1 MNEKIYTNYRLQ
13 LPDEEVVGT
22 LVVRDGLIADIQPD
36 VTFTGQDGQGDYL
49 MPGLIELHTD
59 NLERCM
65 SPRPGIQWPMESA
78 VVFHDRQL
86 VSAGVTTVYDAIA
99 LGDVFPT
106 SLRMT
111 HFGGMIDALHQGQ
124 LAGRFAADHRL
135 HLRCEVSYKDVLAVT
150 EDYIDNPL
158 LSLISLMDHTPGQ
171 RQFVNIEKYKEYYT
185 GKHGVPASKMEAYIQ
200 QRQLEQQ
207 QYGEENTVNLVK
219 LAKSK
224 NVAIA
229 SHDDATAAHV
239 QEAIENGATIAE
251 FPTTLEAAAEA
262 HKQRLN
268 VLMGAPNIVLGGS
281 HSGNISAME
290 LMQKNQVDI
299 LSSDYA
305 PHSLLQAI
313 FIIAQKMAKP
323 LYEAMKLV
331 TRNPANAVNLFHDRG
346 SLEVGKRAD
355 LITVHDD
362 GIVPRLTSVIV
373 QGRRVA

>member
-1 MNEKIYTNYRLQ
+1 MYEQIYTNYRLQ

-36 VTFTGQDGQGDYL
+36 VTFTGQDGRGDYL

-86 VSAGVTTVYDAIA
+86 VSAGVTTVFDAIA
-99 LGDVFPT
+99 LGDVFPG

-111 HFGGMIDALHQGQ
+111 HFGGMIDALYEGY
-124 LAGRFAADHRL
+124 LADRFAADHRL
-135 HLRCEVSYKDVLAVT
+135 HLRCEVSYQDVLSVT
-150 EDYIDNPL
+150 EEYADHPL
-158 LSLISLMDHTPGQ
+158 LALISLMDHTPGQ
-171 RQFVNIEKYKEYYT
+171 RQFVNIEKYKQYYT
-185 GKHGVPASKMEAYIQ
+185 GKHGVPASEMEAYIQ
-200 QRQLEQQ
+200 QRQREQQ
-207 QYGEENTVNLVK
+207 EYGEKNTTDLVQ

-239 QEAIENGATIAE
+239 REAIENGATIAE
-251 FPTTLEAAAEA
+251 FPTTLEAASEA
-262 HKQRLN
+262 KKQGLRI
-268 VLMGAPNIVLGGS
+268 LMGAPNIVLGGS

-290 LMQKNQVDI
+290 LVQQNQVNI

-313 FIIAQKMAKP
+313 FIIAKRMEQP
-323 LYEAMKLV
+323 LYQAMKLV
-331 TRNPANAVNLFHDRG
+331 TSNPAKAVNLFHDRG

-362 GIVPRLTSVIV
+362 GVVPRLTSAIV
-373 QGRRVA
+373 QSKRVA

>member
-1 MNEKIYTNYRLQ
+1 MNEQIYTNYRLQ
-13 LPDEEVVGT
+13 LPNEEVVGT

-36 VTFTGQDGQGDYL
+36 VTFTGQDGQGEYL

-78 VVFHDRQL
+78 VVFHDKQL

-99 LGDVFPT
+99 LGDVFPG

-111 HFGGMIDALHQGQ
+111 HFGGMIDALYQGQ
-124 LAGRFAADHRL
+124 LAGRFAAEHRL
-135 HLRCEVSYKDVLAVT
+135 HLRCEVSYKDVLPIT
-150 EDYIDNPL
+150 EEYVEHPL

-171 RQFVNIEKYKEYYT
+171 RQFVNIDKYKEYYT
-185 GKHGVPASKMEAYIQ
+185 GKHGVPASIIDAFIQ
-200 QRQLEQQ
+200 QRQQEQQ
-207 QYGEENTVNLVK
+207 QYGDKNTAALVQ
-219 LAKSK
+219 LVKSK

-239 QEAIENGATIAE
+239 QEAIDNGATIAE
-251 FPTTLEAAAEA
+251 FPTTLEAASVA
-262 HKQRLN
+262 HQQGLSI
-268 VLMGAPNIVLGGS
+268 LMGAPNIVLGGS

-290 LMQKNQVDI
+290 LVQHEQVDI

-305 PHSLLQAI
+305 PHSLLQAV
-313 FIIAQKMAKP
+313 FIIAIKMAQP
-323 LYEAMKLV
+323 LYEAMRLV
-331 TRNPANAVNLFHDRG
+331 TSNPAKAVNLFHNRG

-362 GIVPRLTSVIV
+362 GVVPLLTSVIV

>member
-1 MNEKIYTNYRLQ
+1 MDEQIYTNYRLQ
-13 LPDEEVVGT
+13 LPNEEVLGT

-36 VTFTGQDGQGDYL
+36 VIFTGQDGQGNYL

-86 VSAGVTTVYDAIA
+86 VSAGVTTVFDAIA
-99 LGDVFPT
+99 LGDVFPS

-111 HFGGMIDALHQGQ
+111 HFGGMIDALYQGQ

-135 HLRCEVSYKDVLAVT
+135 HLRCEVSYKDVVSIT
-150 EDYIDNPL
+150 EEYIDNPL

-171 RQFVNIEKYKEYYT
+171 RQFVNIEKYKQYYT
-185 GKHGVPASKMEAYIQ
+185 GKHGVPVSEMDAFIQ
-200 QRQLEQQ
+200 RRQLEQQ
-207 QYGEENTVNLVK
+207 QYGEKNTAALVQ
-219 LAKSK
+219 LVKSK

-229 SHDDATAAHV
+229 SHDDATTDHV
-239 QEAIENGATIAE
+239 QEALESGATIAE
-251 FPTTLEAAAEA
+251 FPTTKEAAAEA
-262 HKQRLN
+262 HKQGLKI
-268 VLMGAPNIVLGGS
+268 LMGAPNIVLGRS

-290 LMQKNQVDI
+290 LVQRNQVDI
-299 LSSDYA
+299 FSSDYA

-313 FIIAQKMAKP
+313 FNIAQKMAKP
-323 LYEAMKLV
+323 LYQSIKLV
-331 TRNPANAVNLFHDRG
+331 TTNPAQAVNLLHNRG

-362 GIVPRLTSVIV
+362 GVVPRLTSVIV

>member
-150 EDYIDNPL
+150 QDYIDNPL

>member
-1 MNEKIYTNYRLQ
+1 MNEQIYTNYRLQ
-13 LPDEEVVGT
+13 LPNEEIVGT
-22 LVVRDGLIADIQPD
+22 IVVRDNLIADIQPD
-36 VTFTGQDGQGDYL
+36 VTFRGQDGQGEYL

-78 VVFHDRQL
+78 VVFHDKQL

-99 LGDVFPT
+99 LGDVFPG

-111 HFGGMIDALHQGQ
+111 HFGGMIDALNEGQ
-124 LAGRFAADHRL
+124 IAGRFAADHRL
-135 HLRCEVSYKDVLAVT
+135 HLRCEVSYKDVLSIT
-150 EDYIDNPL
+150 EKYVEHPL

-171 RQFVNIEKYKEYYT
+171 RQFVNIEKYKEYYI
-185 GKHGVPASKMEAYIQ
+185 GKHGIPASEIDAFIQ
-200 QRQLEQQ
+200 QRQREQQ
-207 QYGEENTVNLVK
+207 QYGEKNTAALVE
-219 LAKSK
+219 LAKLK

-239 QEAIENGATIAE
+239 QEAIDNGATIAE
-251 FPTTLEAAAEA
+251 FPTTLEAASVA
-262 HKQRLN
+262 HQQGLK

-281 HSGNISAME
+281 HSGNISALE
-290 LMQKNQVDI
+290 LVQHDRVDI

-305 PHSLLQAI
+305 PYSLLQSI
-313 FIIAQKMAKP
+313 FIIAQKMTQP

-331 TRNPANAVNLFHDRG
+331 TSNPAKAVNLFHNRG

-355 LITVHDD
+355 LITIHDD
-362 GIVPRLTSVIV
+362 GVVPRLTSVIV